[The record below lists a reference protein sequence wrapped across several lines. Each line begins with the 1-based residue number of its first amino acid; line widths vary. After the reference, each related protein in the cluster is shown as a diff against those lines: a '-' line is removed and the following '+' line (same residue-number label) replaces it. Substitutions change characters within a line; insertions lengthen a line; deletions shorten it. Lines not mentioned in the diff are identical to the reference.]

1 MERKNELKSL
11 YNQARLAG
19 LCSTQKEFAR
29 ILNMNEISMSM
40 AMNGDERYLTDNLFS
55 KIERL
60 FAEHNIQTVNENNGT
75 VINQQK
81 NFNTSDATQTPSI
94 EMYKALIEE
103 MRATRIEKDRQIDRL
118 LTIIENM
125 QK

>member
-1 MERKNELKSL
+1 MERKIELKNL

-19 LCSTQKEFAR
+19 LCHTQKEFAR
-29 ILNMNEISMSM
+29 LLNMNEISMSM
-40 AMNGDERYLTDNLFS
+40 AMNGDERYLTDSLFA

-60 FAEHNIQTVNENNGT
+60 FADNNIQTVNDNHGT

-81 NFNTSDATQTPSI
+81 NFGNGDAPSAEI
-94 EMYKALIEE
+94 YKALIEE
-103 MRATRIEKDRQIDRL
+103 MRESRIEKDKQIDRL